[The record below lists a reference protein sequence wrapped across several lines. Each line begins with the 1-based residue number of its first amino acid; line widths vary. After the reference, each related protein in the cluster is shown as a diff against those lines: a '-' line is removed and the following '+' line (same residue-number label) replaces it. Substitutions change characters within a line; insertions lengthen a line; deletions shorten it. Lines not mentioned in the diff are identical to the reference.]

1 MPLLYSLAR
10 RYDGRLKGRA
20 PLLVLQQE
28 GLSDQPVRYVLGVKS
43 KKSKYRPC
51 HIADNMAGGDIN
63 PGLSKALDD
72 LLENGRFVAGEVDF
86 EVSELN
92 AVGEDNDEDSA

>member
-1 MPLLYSLAR
+1 
-10 RYDGRLKGRA
+10 
-20 PLLVLQQE
+20 
-28 GLSDQPVRYVLGVKS
+28 
-43 KKSKYRPC
+43 
-51 HIADNMAGGDIN
+51 MAGGDIN